1 MDCKPKEI
9 TWFLRNHI
17 DLFKLI
23 LKWYFKVPPPNQLSI
38 ANMSIYGCQR
48 LVYNLNVNKNFKFY

>member
-23 LKWYFKVPPPNQLSI
+23 LKWYFKEIGRAHV
-38 ANMSIYGCQR
+38 
-48 LVYNLNVNKNFKFY
+48 